1 MFLKIL
7 DRIKFWQYC
16 HYKIINLDNITSEKN
31 EEHNEKWHYI
41 SDHPH
46 KILLIGGFGSGKT
59 NALLNLINEQNDIDK
74 IYLYAKN
81 LNEPKYEFLIKKHEN
96 VGIIYCNN
104 PNAFIECS
112 NTMNNVYKNIDYYI
126 QAENEKF

>member
-1 MFLKIL
+1 M
-7 DRIKFWQYC
+7 
-16 HYKIINLDNITSEKN
+16 
-31 EEHNEKWHYI
+31 
-41 SDHPH
+41 
-46 KILLIGGFGSGKT
+46 
-59 NALLNLINEQNDIDK
+59 LNLINEQNDIDK

-112 NTMNNVYKNIDYYI
+112 NTMNNVYKNIDDYI